1 MLKSGRGQPSEQ
13 AQAAQRRKT
22 KQECE
27 DGMSP
32 ALLLLTAIIARASVA
47 RVASLSLSSPR
58 GLGGSLSLSLSL
70 SLFVHSGMC
79 SSLITLKELRGQGRV
94 VIKHVLY
101 RLNGAGV
108 LYYFF
113 CSKDGITCGG
123 NTF

>member
-70 SLFVHSGMC
+70 SSFTQVCAL
-79 SSLITLKELRGQGRV
+79 L
-94 VIKHVLY
+94 
-101 RLNGAGV
+101 
-108 LYYFF
+108 
-113 CSKDGITCGG
+113 
-123 NTF
+123 

>member
-47 RVASLSLSSPR
+47 RVASLSLSLSLSLLSAR
-58 GLGGSLSLSLSL
+58 FGRFSLSLSLSL
-70 SLFVHSGMC
+70 SLR
-79 SSLITLKELRGQGRV
+79 SLRY
-94 VIKHVLY
+94 VLFSNNAE
-101 RLNGAGV
+101 RTGEER
-108 LYYFF
+108 
-113 CSKDGITCGG
+113 
-123 NTF
+123 